1 MKKFLVIF
9 FAAVLFLP
17 LFADKRVV
25 GEGNSYS
32 EFSYIVMVGQ
42 IVEVTPFSVVFEN
55 TAYGTNTNDDKIK
68 MLAAYFS
75 RDTDFRSHG
84 MANALRAASVKDGKM
99 RLNFYVDNILKIFDD
114 EVTTYMRYLP
124 IYYLFQNNI
133 NDFKLPEKTMESL
146 KKQSIDYYLS
156 IPMVKDLMQNSW
168 LAAVFTINQNTG
180 KLTFKTGRFFDDI
193 DELNQSDWAQEYRIP
208 GIIRA
213 GMTVSMTKAVFIGN
227 ESADKDKPSD
237 ESGDGKGAKS
247 NKKQFEQSDNNK
259 KMLYGT
265 ER

>member
-193 DELNQSDWAQEYRIP
+193 DELNLSDWAEEYRIP
-208 GIIRA
+208 DIIRG
-213 GMTVSMTKAVFIGN
+213 GMVVSMTKAIFIGN
-227 ESADKDKPSD
+227 ESSDPDRQQKKSD
-237 ESGDGKGAKS
+237 EKGSSGSKGKNKFDNRS
-247 NKKQFEQSDNNK
+247 N
-259 KMLYGT
+259 MPAGM

>member
-1 MKKFLVIF
+1 MKKFLAVF
-9 FAAVLFLP
+9 FTALLFLP
-17 LFADKRVV
+17 LFAEKRVA

-42 IVEVTPFSVVFEN
+42 IVEVTPFSVIFEN
-55 TAYGTNTNDDKIK
+55 TAYGTNTNDDKIRQ
-68 MLAAYFS
+68 LSAYFN

-99 RLNFYVDNILKIFDD
+99 RLSFYIDNILKIFDD
-114 EVTTYMRYLP
+114 EVTTYMKYLP
-124 IYYLFQNNI
+124 LYYLFQNNI

-168 LAAVFTINQNTG
+168 MAAVFTINQTTG

-193 DELNQSDWAQEYRIP
+193 DELNQSEWAQEYRIP
-208 GIIRA
+208 GIIRS
-213 GMTVSMTKAVFIGN
+213 GMTVSMTKAVYIGN
-227 ESADKDKPSD
+227 ESADREKKSD
-237 ESGDGKGAKS
+237 GSDGEGGKQH
-247 NKKQFEQSDNNK
+247 KKQFDNRSGSPAGREK
-259 KMLYGT
+259 
-265 ER
+265 